1 VKTKILRLEDV
12 KHTTGLARTTIYDQV
27 ARGEFPRPIKIGT
40 RAIGWIDEEIEG
52 WVQDRVS
59 ARDSSGP
66 STGRERT

>member
-1 VKTKILRLEDV
+1 MKTKILRLDDV
-12 KHTTGLARTTIYDQV
+12 KSKTGLGRTTIYDQV
-27 ARGEFPRPIKIGT
+27 RAGDFPRPIKISS

>member
-1 VKTKILRLEDV
+1 MKTKILRLDDV
-12 KHTTGLARTTIYDQV
+12 KSKTGLGRTTIYDQV
-27 ARGEFPRPIKIGT
+27 ARGEFPRPIKIST

-66 STGRERT
+66 SARRERT